1 MRFCI
6 KHEMKGR
13 LRIHIIQNRMT
24 YAEADTLSWYL
35 EEQENVTEVKVYE
48 RTADAVICYKGEREE
63 ILTVLKQF
71 SYEKAEVPET
81 VLSSSGRQLNEEYK
95 ERLITKTVLH
105 YGSKLFLP
113 MPVRAVITSV
123 KSVKYIWKGIRCLA
137 HGRLEVPVLDA
148 TAISVSVF
156 RKDFATAG
164 SVMFLLGIGEI
175 IEEWTHKKSVGDL
188 ARSMSLNVKKVW
200 LKREDQEI
208 LVKSSEVQP
217 GDEIIVHMGNVIPFD
232 GEVSDGEGMVNQASL
247 TGEAMP
253 VEVYKGDKIYSGCIN
268 LSGVLEA
275 RVTRIYKDSIV
286 SRIME
291 TVEEAQ
297 NRKSQKEAFVT
308 RFSKVY
314 APIMVLLSVLIMV
327 IPPSTFSYGNWE
339 TWIYKG
345 LIFIIVACPCALA
358 VAAPLAFLGGIASAA
373 RQGIVVKGGNFLE
386 SLVKADTFIFDKTG
400 TLTQGEFRVAR
411 IKAVGMTEEELL
423 KLVAHVESY
432 SNHPLAKSLA
442 DAYGKELDID
452 SVRSVKEKPGFGI
465 SATYEGQ
472 RVHVGSRRMMDAKKL
487 LVDEINE
494 PGTVVYVCV
503 GREYAGYVLVQDQVK
518 EEAKATLT
526 WLKEKYRAILVMLT
540 GDTEKTGRAVGREL
554 HMDYVY
560 TDLLPQDKLEQLED
574 FMSIQG
580 EAEKLVCVGDGIN
593 DAPMLARADIGIAM
607 GNLGSEAAIEA
618 ADVILVKDDLHGIV
632 ALMKIAKETL
642 RSVSQNITFA
652 VFVKILVL
660 FMAVIGY
667 FGMWEAILVEMV
679 VVILAVINSA
689 GVAGYTA

>member
-1 MRFCI
+1 MKKQLKRKCIVYGLGIIVYAGAVWGAARFMLSDQEKFAI
-6 KHEMKGR
+6 FLGTYLLTGYGAFQKLSEEIMEKRFPVEYVLVIFATIGAFGIGKYMEAVIVMLMFELGMLAEQIATDRTKRSIAKMIDLRPTYAIRKVKGQEVQVDPSE
-13 LRIHIIQNRMT
+13 LKMSHII
-24 YAEADTLSWYL
+24 
-35 EEQENVTEVKVYE
+35 VIKPGE
-48 RTADAVICYKGEREE
+48 RIPVDAV
-63 ILTVLKQF
+63 
-71 SYEKAEVPET
+71 
-81 VLSSSGRQLNEEYK
+81 VLSGSST
-95 ERLITKTVLH
+95 IDTK
-105 YGSKLFLP
+105 
-113 MPVRAVITSV
+113 
-123 KSVKYIWKGIRCLA
+123 
-137 HGRLEVPVLDA
+137 
-148 TAISVSVF
+148 AI
-156 RKDFATAG
+156 
-164 SVMFLLGIGEI
+164 
-175 IEEWTHKKSVGDL
+175 
-188 ARSMSLNVKKVW
+188 
-200 LKREDQEI
+200 
-208 LVKSSEVQP
+208 
-217 GDEIIVHMGNVIPFD
+217 
-232 GEVSDGEGMVNQASL
+232 

-268 LSGVLEA
+268 QSGVLEA

-442 DAYGKELDID
+442 DAYGKELDTD

-472 RVHVGSRRMMDAKKL
+472 RVHVGSRRMMVAKKL

-494 PGTVVYVCV
+494 RNSRLCMCGQRVCRICTRS
-503 GREYAGYVLVQDQVK
+503 GSGERRGESDA
-518 EEAKATLT
+518 T

-540 GDTEKTGRAVGREL
+540 GDTEKTGQAVGREL

-652 VFVKILVL
+652 VFIKILVL

>member
-1 MRFCI
+1 MKKQLKRKCIVYGLGIIVYTGAVWGAARFMLSDQEKFAI
-6 KHEMKGR
+6 FLGTYLLIGYGAFQKLSEEIMEKRFPVEYILVIFATIGAFGIGKYMEAVIVMLMFELGMLAEQIATDRTKRSIAKMIDLRPTYAIRKVKGQEVQVDPSE
-13 LRIHIIQNRMT
+13 LKMSHII
-24 YAEADTLSWYL
+24 
-35 EEQENVTEVKVYE
+35 VIKPGE
-48 RTADAVICYKGEREE
+48 RIPVDAV
-63 ILTVLKQF
+63 
-71 SYEKAEVPET
+71 
-81 VLSSSGRQLNEEYK
+81 VLSGSST
-95 ERLITKTVLH
+95 IDTK
-105 YGSKLFLP
+105 
-113 MPVRAVITSV
+113 
-123 KSVKYIWKGIRCLA
+123 
-137 HGRLEVPVLDA
+137 
-148 TAISVSVF
+148 AI
-156 RKDFATAG
+156 
-164 SVMFLLGIGEI
+164 
-175 IEEWTHKKSVGDL
+175 
-188 ARSMSLNVKKVW
+188 
-200 LKREDQEI
+200 
-208 LVKSSEVQP
+208 
-217 GDEIIVHMGNVIPFD
+217 
-232 GEVSDGEGMVNQASL
+232 

-373 RQGIVVKGGNFLE
+373 RQGIVVKG
-386 SLVKADTFIFDKTG
+386 
-400 TLTQGEFRVAR
+400 EFRVAR
-411 IKAVGMTEEELL
+411 IKPVGMTEEELL

-442 DAYGKELDID
+442 DAYGKELDTD

-652 VFVKILVL
+652 VFIKILVL